1 MRRCVL
7 LVALVFAFSLFCTVG
22 PAQAASDDDI
32 PGDPL
37 ALASAV
43 SQSVSSGDVND
54 VYAVTLTA
62 GQEVHIRCD
71 PGPRAGRRAPSTCL
85 SRGLLLSPTQPTTGR

>member
-1 MRRCVL
+1 M
-7 LVALVFAFSLFCTVG
+7 
-22 PAQAASDDDI
+22 
-32 PGDPL
+32 
-37 ALASAV
+37 

-71 PGPRAGRRAPSTCL
+71 PGTTSGPKGSFYLLVPGASSITGSDDHGR
-85 SRGLLLSPTQPTTGR
+85 